1 MAGQT
6 HKKKQPPARQPL
18 KGIGLKQH
26 LIRYALGLLVLFA
39 LIGHLLTNAYEIP
52 FINSVEQKLYDARIR
67 LTMPRTV
74 DQRVVLLDI
83 DEKSL
88 AEVGRWPWRRDK
100 MAELLNKLFDR
111 YKIRLLGFDVVMAE
125 ADESSGLKVLESL
138 GRRELKNDAQYLA
151 TIKKLKPQLARDTLF
166 AASLKNRPT
175 ILGYYMANEGTNN
188 GVLPAPALPEG
199 AFKGRNINVFS
210 WLNYGANLAELQ
222 AAALGAGYFNPVVD
236 NDGSV
241 RRVPLLVEHKGAY
254 YESLSLAMVR
264 AYLGRPPIV
273 PGFGDDGAGAGEYS
287 SIEWLD
293 LPMEKGSLRI
303 PVDENVAAMVPYRGF
318 ERSFHYYSIA
328 DVLADRVPIN
338 RLEGKIA
345 IIGTSAPGLLDHRT
359 TPVGEVYPGME
370 VHANLIAGMLD
381 GTIKK
386 RPQFVNAIELLV
398 ILAIGGAM
406 IFMFPWRSPLRATTA
421 TLGLLFVVVSMN
433 LYLWQYVNWV
443 FPLATSLL
451 LVLALFVL
459 NMSYGYFVE
468 SKAKRQFTEL
478 FGQYVPPELVEEMS
492 RDPTRYSMEG
502 RKAELTVLFSDVRGF
517 TTISEGMEPKKLEQ
531 LMNEYLGA
539 MTLVIRK
546 QRGTL
551 DKYIG
556 DAIMAFWGAP
566 VQDADHARNGVIT
579 ALEMQSALT
588 ELNKVLVAKGFPDLK
603 IGVGVNTGDMTV
615 GDMGSSIRKAY
626 TVMGDAVNL
635 GARLE
640 SITKKYGVGI
650 IVGEATRNAVKDVVY
665 RELDLVQV
673 VGKMEPVT
681 MYEPLGLEGQV
692 PQNVLTDL
700 EAWQQAL
707 RCYRQR
713 EWDQSEQILRDL
725 VSHQPDNK
733 LYALYLERIAEWRKT
748 PPDAEWVGVTK
759 LDSK

>member
-1 MAGQT
+1 
-6 HKKKQPPARQPL
+6 
-18 KGIGLKQH
+18 LKQH
-26 LIRYALGLLVLFA
+26 LIRYAFGLLVLFA
-39 LIGHLLTNAYEIP
+39 VLGHVVTTAYEIP
-52 FINSVEQKLYDARIR
+52 AVNSIEQLLYDARIR

-74 DQRVVLLDI
+74 DDRIVLIDI

-100 MAELLNKLFDR
+100 VAELMNKLFDR
-111 YKIRLLGFDVVMAE
+111 YKIRILGFDVVWAE
-125 ADESSGLKVLESL
+125 SDESSGLKMLETL
-138 GRRELKNDAQYLA
+138 GKREFKNNTEYQA
-151 TIKKLKPQLARDTLF
+151 TIKKLRPQLARDAVF

-175 ILGYYMANEGTNN
+175 ILGYYMGNEGTSN
-188 GVLPAPALPEG
+188 GALPKPALPAG
-199 AFKGRNINVFS
+199 AFEGRNIQVFS
-210 WLNYGANLAELQ
+210 FKNYGANLPELQ
-222 AAALGAGYFNPVVD
+222 AAALGAGAFNPVID
-236 NDGSV
+236 SDGSV
-241 RRVPLLVEHKGAY
+241 RRVPLLIAHGGAY
-254 YESLSLAMVR
+254 YESLALAMVR
-264 AYLGRPPIV
+264 AVLGSPPVI
-273 PGFGDDGAGAGEYS
+273 PGFGDGAAGSYAA
-287 SIEWLD
+287 IEWLD
-293 LPMEKGSLRI
+293 LHSPGGNLRI
-303 PVDENVAAMVPYRGF
+303 PVDENVAALVPYRGF
-318 ERSFHYYSIA
+318 ERSFRYLSIA
-328 DVLADRVPIN
+328 DILADRVPVN
-338 RLEGKIA
+338 ELEGKIV
-345 IIGTSAPGLLDHRT
+345 IMGTSAPGLRDDRT
-359 TPVGEVYPGME
+359 TPVGAAYPGME

-381 GTIKK
+381 GTIKQ
-386 RPQFVNAIELLV
+386 RPQYVNAIELLTL
-398 ILAIGGAM
+398 LAIGIAM

-421 TLGLLFVVVSMN
+421 TLGLAFVVVSIN
-433 LYLWQYVNWV
+433 LYAWQHAGWV
-443 FPLATSLL
+443 LPLATSVLL
-451 LVLALFVL
+451 MATLFVL

-517 TTISEGMEPKKLEQ
+517 TTISEGMEPKRLEQ

-546 QRGTL
+546 HRGTL

-566 VQDADHARNGVIT
+566 VQDADHPRNGVIT
-579 ALEMQSALT
+579 ALEMQSALI
-588 ELNKVLVAKGFPDLK
+588 ELNKVLVEKGFPALA
-603 IGVGVNTGDMTV
+603 IGIGVNTGEMTV

-673 VGKMEPVT
+673 VGKIEPVT

-692 PQNVLTDL
+692 AQNVLTDL
-700 EAWQQAL
+700 EAWNRAL
-707 RCYRQR
+707 QCYRRR
-713 EWDQSEQILRDL
+713 EWDQAEQILRDL
-725 VSHQPDNK
+725 MSHQPGNK
-733 LYALYLERIAEWRKT
+733 LYALYLERIAEWRRA
-748 PPDAEWVGVTK
+748 PPAEEWTGVTK